1 MIRREGWELK
11 LDDFIKS
18 RQNEKFQWGIHD
30 CCLFACDAMREMA
43 GVDVAYYF
51 RDKYT
56 TKDEAYQLLNQFGGG
71 GLVETAEKLA
81 KEFDLAEIEMGFA
94 GRGDVVL
101 CNVPTVINEELPTL
115 GIIGMSGMVHIAG
128 TRQLQIFDKTC
139 GVKFWKV

>member
-1 MIRREGWELK
+1 MRREGWELR

-18 RQNEKFQWGIHD
+18 RQNERFQWGSHD
-30 CCLFACDAMREMA
+30 CALFSCDAIWEITA
-43 GVDVAYYF
+43 IDVAYYF

-56 TKDEAYQLLNQFGGG
+56 TKDEAYQLLNQFAGG
-71 GLVETAEKLA
+71 GLLETVQKLSA
-81 KEFDLAEIEMGFA
+81 EFDFDEIEMEFA
-94 GRGDVVL
+94 GRGDWVL

-128 TRQLQIFDKTC
+128 TRQLQIFEKTC